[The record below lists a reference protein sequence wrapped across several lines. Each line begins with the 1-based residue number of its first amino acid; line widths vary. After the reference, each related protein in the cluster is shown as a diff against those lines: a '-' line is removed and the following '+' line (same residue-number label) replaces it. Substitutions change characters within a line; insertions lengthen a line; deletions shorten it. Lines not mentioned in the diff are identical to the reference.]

1 MMAEGHGHYTHILVV
16 DDEAMIAMLL
26 QDILVACGCEVL
38 GPAGNVAT
46 AMSLIESR
54 GNGAIDGAFLDVNLR
69 GELIYPVV
77 DALAA
82 RNVPIVFVSGYAA
95 DGIDPRYAAIPALAK
110 PIPIAK
116 IEHYV
121 TQFANRASRA
131 MSPEGC
137 PDGPPPGVVSRRSSP
152 H

>member
-1 MMAEGHGHYTHILVV
+1 MAEPQGHSPLILVV
-16 DDEAMIAMLL
+16 DDEVMIAMLL
-26 QDILVACGCEVL
+26 EDVIVACGCEVL

-46 AMSLIESR
+46 AIRLIEGR
-54 GNGAIDGAFLDVNLR
+54 GRGAIDGAFLDVNLR

-82 RNVPIVFVSGYAA
+82 RNVPIVFVSGYAG

-110 PIPIAK
+110 PVPIAE

-121 TQFANRASRA
+121 TEFTNRASRA
-131 MSPEGC
+131 IRLGAC
-137 PDGPPPGVVSRRSSP
+137 ADGPAPGIVSRRSSP
-152 H
+152 P

>member
-1 MMAEGHGHYTHILVV
+1 MAEPQGHSPRILVV
-16 DDEAMIAMLL
+16 DDEVMIAMLL
-26 QDILVACGCEVL
+26 EDIIVACGCEVL

-46 AMSLIESR
+46 AMSLIE
-54 GNGAIDGAFLDVNLR
+54 GHGQGGIDGAFLDVNLR

-82 RNVPIVFVSGYAA
+82 RNVPIVFVSGYAG

-110 PIPIAK
+110 PVPIAE

-121 TQFANRASRA
+121 KEFTNSASRA
-131 MSPEGC
+131 IRLEVC
-137 PDGPPPGVVSRRSSP
+137 ADGPAPGIVSQRSSP
-152 H
+152 P